1 MQKYFLHK
9 DGRQVGP
16 YTKEDLAQ
24 IRITRDT
31 MLWFDGL
38 VDWQEAGTIEEL
50 ADLFRNQPPPFI
62 PKNDTQPPHRDPQ
75 EKPRDMGKK
84 NAELLKK
91 SSLIYAAIG
100 VVVIGMVAFILNE
113 NQKAKANQLQEKLKT
128 QQEQIEQQRNQQQA
142 LEDAQ
147 QRAEEERIAAEERQ
161 KQYDKVNRRY
171 AIAVN
176 NLKEAQIKLDKI
188 QEFHFLRTFSEKEAQ
203 IENQLKVVE
212 SWENEV
218 DRLKN
223 ELSQF

>member
-62 PKNDTQPPHRDPQ
+62 PKNDTPPPHRDPQ

-84 NAELLKK
+84 C
-91 SSLIYAAIG
+91 G
-100 VVVIGMVAFILNE
+100 V
-113 NQKAKANQLQEKLKT
+113 T
-128 QQEQIEQQRNQQQA
+128 
-142 LEDAQ
+142 
-147 QRAEEERIAAEERQ
+147 
-161 KQYDKVNRRY
+161 
-171 AIAVN
+171 
-176 NLKEAQIKLDKI
+176 
-188 QEFHFLRTFSEKEAQ
+188 
-203 IENQLKVVE
+203 
-212 SWENEV
+212 
-218 DRLKN
+218 
-223 ELSQF
+223 